1 MYNIEFDIKA
11 GKICYDVNALIG
23 NKLTEINS
31 IYGKLKNTPK
41 IIKQIDKNILL
52 ILDFIANSLEKSN
65 DNTNTSDNNDL
76 NDTVETES
84 IVEENNNVVSTNNNN
99 EESKKED
106 NYFLIDINNVI
117 KHPLQKSVYF
127 KIPIKKNK
135 DYKKEFDNFMSKKMI
150 KRIKTLNIHQLSLLL
165 DDVIKLKNS
174 KNDNNLINKLK
185 ICERNLNNILDILRD
200 NLEVHGKDILNETD
214 FIEFQ
219 NEGNDIILIHN

>member
-1 MYNIEFDIKA
+1 
-11 GKICYDVNALIG
+11 
-23 NKLTEINS
+23 
-31 IYGKLKNTPK
+31 
-41 IIKQIDKNILL
+41 
-52 ILDFIANSLEKSN
+52 
-65 DNTNTSDNNDL
+65 
-76 NDTVETES
+76 
-84 IVEENNNVVSTNNNN
+84 
-99 EESKKED
+99 
-106 NYFLIDINNVI
+106 
-117 KHPLQKSVYF
+117 
-127 KIPIKKNK
+127 
-135 DYKKEFDNFMSKKMI
+135 MSKKMI